1 MCVENDIHVFRI
13 HISSGFSCLPST
25 MFDELRIGP
34 AISVILMN
42 FECIFHSSSDK
53 CPTRRTYYV
62 CHPKPI
68 DERILILLHFAL
80 SLPHLHGK

>member
-1 MCVENDIHVFRI
+1 MCEKNDIHVFRI
-13 HISSGFSCLPST
+13 HISWRIFLPR
-25 MFDELRIGP
+25 FDELRIGP

-53 CPTRRTYYV
+53 CPTRRTYVY
-62 CHPKPI
+62 HPKPI